1 LDFES
6 RLPVGTFEGKTCL
19 NPKTFE
25 FKLVGAGGC
34 CMVIDRKEIFFVL
47 LEQTLSQR
55 SVSSGRSS
63 CASMKRWQAE
73 NVALRRLAVAAFV
86 IFLVV
91 GWAVELRAESR
102 TPDVGTLSPAALKG
116 LGDTIRNEITTGKI
130 PGGILLIQQHGKLV
144 HFECFGVR
152 DPDTGLPMTP
162 DSIFQIYSMSKAVT
176 SVAAMMLVEEGKL
189 ALDDSVSKYIHSF
202 TEAKVGV
209 DISDESGKFPL
220 RLEPL
225 KRPITIRDL
234 LRHTSGITYGFFGET
249 QVQKLYANPLL
260 YAGDFD
266 NADFADRIAVLPLAD
281 QPATRW
287 NYSHSTDVLGRV
299 VEVAS
304 GQTLYQFEKQ
314 RLFDPLGMSDTAY
327 YVADKVKWP
336 LIARGFPVD
345 RYRVAGIT
353 DPIVPRRW
361 ESGGA
366 GLVSTTGD
374 YARFLQMLLNG
385 GELDGKRYL
394 RRETVALMTSDQI
407 GPETGIIHDPFYFP
421 GPTSGFGLGFAVRT
435 SPPPNTNWPLGEYR
449 WDGAGGSF
457 YFVDPVDDM
466 LGVFMVMSP
475 TQGGRI
481 QLNLKTMIYEAMG
494 RGLRKD

>member
-1 LDFES
+1 
-6 RLPVGTFEGKTCL
+6 
-19 NPKTFE
+19 
-25 FKLVGAGGC
+25 
-34 CMVIDRKEIFFVL
+34 
-47 LEQTLSQR
+47 
-55 SVSSGRSS
+55 
-63 CASMKRWQAE
+63 MKRWRTE
-73 NVALRRLAVAAFV
+73 NTALRCLAAAAVA
-86 IFLVV
+86 ISLVV
-91 GWAVELRAESR
+91 GSAFELRAESR
-102 TPDVGTLSPAALKG
+102 TPAVGTLSPAALTE
-116 LGDTIRNEITTGKI
+116 LDDTIRSEITAGKI
-130 PGGILLIQQHGKLV
+130 PGGILLIQQHGKPI

-162 DSIFQIYSMSKAVT
+162 DTIFQIYSMSKAVT
-176 SVAAMMLVEEGKL
+176 SVAAMMLVDEGKL
-189 ALDDSVSKYIHSF
+189 SLDDSVSKYIHSF
-202 TEAKVGV
+202 AHAKVGV
-209 DISDESGKFPL
+209 DTSDEAGKYPL
-220 RLEPL
+220 KLEPL
-225 KRPITIRDL
+225 KRPMTIRDL

-249 QVQKLYANPLL
+249 QVQKLYGNRLL

-299 VEVAS
+299 VEVVS
-304 GQTLYQFEKQ
+304 GQTLYQFEKR
-314 RLFDPLGMSDTAY
+314 RLFDPLGMSDTVY
-327 YVADKVKWP
+327 YVADEAKWP
-336 LIARGFPVD
+336 LIARGFLVD
-345 RYRVAGIT
+345 RFRVAGIRDAT
-353 DPIVPRRW
+353 VARRW

-366 GLVSTTGD
+366 GLASTVGD

-394 RRETVALMTSDQI
+394 KRETVALMTSDQI

-466 LGVFMVMSP
+466 FGIFMVMAP

-494 RGLRKD
+494 KGLRKD